1 MAPLLV
7 LSAGEYILS
16 NIVRLP
22 LPLMQLSARG
32 LNKTQEVDINSSPS
46 LMLSMPY
53 FNLTAQMILISVH

>member
-46 LMLSMPY
+46 LMLSMLY
-53 FNLTAQMILISVH
+53 